1 MKEGRQGGDG
11 LVCEECLVT
20 RYGGWRASVM
30 VWSMVSHRHSA
41 AAAAARRPP
50 AAAAGSA
57 WQPVAAQS
65 TCRRIQN
72 YSEDSSGERK
82 ENDSNSF
89 PFKFYKILCRL
100 YRYPILT

>member
-50 AAAAGSA
+50 AAAGGGGWQCVAACGSA
-57 WQPVAAQS
+57 VDVQTDPKLFGRFLW
-65 TCRRIQN
+65 REKR
-72 YSEDSSGERK
+72 E
-82 ENDSNSF
+82 
-89 PFKFYKILCRL
+89 
-100 YRYPILT
+100 